1 MKHSFYRGEIYYADL
16 NPIVGS
22 EQGGIRPVLILQN
35 NVGNHFASTVIVAA
49 ITSRI
54 NAKPRQPTHSFI
66 GMVGAMKYP
75 SVVMLEQLRT
85 LDKCCVGPYVGS
97 LSDEKMEVHQPRYQ
111 SPSSKRSV
119 IGNGKIVYPQGS
131 SRAFRHQ
138 YYDLGCR
145 KKQWTD
151 LLCAVCTKR
160 LRFLYQCRLTGV
172 CRQVYTQGKAHGK
185 EKHLPKC
192 AEG

>member
-85 LDKCCVGPYVGS
+85 LDKCRVGPYVGS
-97 LSDEKMEVHQPRYQ
+97 LSGEKMEDVT
-111 SPSSKRSV
+111 
-119 IGNGKIVYPQGS
+119 
-131 SRAFRHQ
+131 RA
-138 YYDLGCR
+138 
-145 KKQWTD
+145 
-151 LLCAVCTKR
+151 LCISLAINRQAAK
-160 LRFLYQCRLTGV
+160 GV
-172 CRQVYTQGKAHGK
+172 
-185 EKHLPKC
+185 
-192 AEG
+192 

>member
-1 MKHSFYRGEIYYADL
+1 MSRKYLRGEIYYADL
-16 NPIVGS
+16 DPVVGS
-22 EQGGIRPVLILQN
+22 EQMGTRPVLILQN
-35 NVGNHFASTVIVAA
+35 NVGNHFARTVIVAP

-54 NAKPRQPTHSFI
+54 HTKSKIPTHSNI
-66 GMVGAMKYP
+66 GMIGRMKYP

-85 LDKCCVGPYVGS
+85 LDKRRIGYYIGKLPE
-97 LSDEKMEVHQPRYQ
+97 EKMQDVT
-111 SPSSKRSV
+111 
-119 IGNGKIVYPQGS
+119 
-131 SRAFRHQ
+131 RALCVSLAIRQ
-138 YYDLGCR
+138 NTAKG
-145 KKQWTD
+145 WTD

-185 EKHLPKC
+185 EKRLPKC